1 MSKSMTQAEATA
13 AARADALVTLD
24 GRYHITGR
32 IAVGGMGEVYLAHD
46 AVLAREV
53 AIKVLHRSLSG
64 DQGFVDR
71 FRREARAAA
80 TLNHPNIVTVYDWG
94 AVDGI
99 YYMVM
104 EYVHGRSVRE
114 ILNARGALA
123 PAQAAAVLDQ
133 TLAALEHAHAKG
145 IVHRDLKPENILIT
159 TDGVVKLTDLGLAR
173 AFADAKSTRAGAVT
187 GTVQYLSPEQIRGE
201 PADPRSDLYAL
212 GIVGYELLTDRLP
225 FTGETPMAIAY
236 KHLSDRVPAPSAAGA
251 DVPTDLDGFIAS
263 ATDPDREMRP
273 ESAAAMRRD
282 LMTIAPQ
289 LERARTLA
297 SLVADVPRIV
307 HEGGASGEDTAAMPG
322 VPAGAAITQ
331 TIPQPGAH
339 KRRRRGR
346 RVLVVLLAI
355 AVIAAAAWGAWTYVV
370 PHSHDVPTVVG
381 ATVQDAGRNLND
393 LGFTV
398 VVAEGRYNDEPKGTV
413 LSVDPV
419 EGTSLREG
427 STVTLVPSLGPPP
440 VLVPDLTGMTL
451 DKATATLQST
461 GLTRGDVRQVYDDT
475 IAQGSVVRQSPAGVK
490 APQGSAVDL
499 WVSKGHAPVAIPA
512 VIGTSQ
518 HAAEKSLRA
527 AGFVPVVHT
536 EYSNDIARGQVISV
550 DPTEASKTAYGSSV
564 TLTVSLG
571 PQTFPVPSL
580 TGLSPKD
587 AEAKARDYGLSVTFF
602 DVPNTPQTTVISQ
615 NPAAGTTVHAGDTI
629 TLFVA

>member
-1 MSKSMTQAEATA
+1 MSKSMTQAKAAA
-13 AARADALVTLD
+13 AARTDALVTLD
-24 GRYHITGR
+24 GRYHITQR

-53 AIKVLHRSLSG
+53 AIKVLHRSLAG

-114 ILNARGALA
+114 VLNARGALA
-123 PAQAAAVLDQ
+123 PAQAVAVLDQ

-159 TDGVVKLTDLGLAR
+159 TEGVVKLTDLGLAR

-201 PADPRSDLYAL
+201 PADPRSDLYSL
-212 GIVGYELLTDRLP
+212 GIVGYELLTDRVP

-236 KHLSDRVPAPSAAGA
+236 KHLSDRVPAPSAASAG
-251 DVPTDLDGFIAS
+251 VPVDLDAFIAS
-263 ATDPDREMRP
+263 ATDPDRELRP
-273 ESAAAMRRD
+273 ESATAMRRD
-282 LMTIAPQ
+282 LTTIAPH

-297 SLVADVPRIV
+297 SLVSDVPRVV
-307 HEGGASGEDTAAMPG
+307 HETGADADADATAALPQ
-322 VPAGAAITQ
+322 AAITQ
-331 TIPQPGAH
+331 TIPQPGTH
-339 KRRRRGR
+339 RRRRRGR
-346 RVLVVLLAI
+346 TVVVVLLAI
-355 AVIAAAAWGAWTYVV
+355 ALVAAATWGAWTYVI
-370 PHSHDVPTVVG
+370 PHHHPVPTVTGMSVG
-381 ATVQDAGRNLND
+381 DATGQLND

-398 VVAEGRYNDEPKGTV
+398 VVAHGQYDAKPKGTV
-413 LSVDPV
+413 LSVDPA

-427 STVTLVPSLGPPP
+427 DTVTLLPSLGPPP
-440 VLVPDLTGMTL
+440 VAVPTVTGMTL
-451 DKATATLQST
+451 DNAVASLERQ
-461 GLTRGDVRQVYDDT
+461 GLTKGGVTQVYDDT
-475 IAQGSVVRQSPAGVK
+475 IPEGSVVRQSPADGK
-490 APQGSAVDL
+490 APTGAAVDL
-499 WVSKGHAPVAIPA
+499 WVSKGHAPVPIPA

-518 HAAEKSLRA
+518 HNAEKALRA
-527 AGFVPVVHT
+527 AGFSPVVHT
-536 EYSNDIARGQVISV
+536 AYSNDVQRGDVISV
-550 DPTEASKTAYGSSV
+550 DPGEATKTPYGSSV
-564 TLTVSLG
+564 TLTVSQG
-571 PQTFPVPSL
+571 PETFPVPSF
-580 TGLSPKD
+580 TGLSPQA
-587 AEAKARDYGLSVTFF
+587 AEAKAKDYGLHVSFF
-602 DVPNTPQTTVISQ
+602 EVPNTPQTTVISQ
-615 NPAAGTTVHAGDTI
+615 NPAAGTTVHAGDSI